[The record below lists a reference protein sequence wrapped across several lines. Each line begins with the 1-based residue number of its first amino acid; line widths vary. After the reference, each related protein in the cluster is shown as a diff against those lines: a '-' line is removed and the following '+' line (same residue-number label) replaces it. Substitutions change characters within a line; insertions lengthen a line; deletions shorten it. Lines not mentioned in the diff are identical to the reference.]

1 MAAVTMYIDKF
12 EKEVL
17 IDETHPLAAAQRLKD
32 AKASRKS
39 AKDDDDDDSLSPN
52 LSRKNLAQLREF
64 AEERHIS
71 VPDGSSK
78 KEIIALIEALAE

>member
-1 MAAVTMYIDKF
+1 MATVTMHIDKF
-12 EKEVL
+12 GKEVL
-17 IDETHPLAAAQRLKD
+17 IDETHPLAIAQRAKD
-32 AKASRKS
+32 AKPSRKP
-39 AKDDDDDDSLSPN
+39 ADDDDDDSTSPN
-52 LSRKNLAQLREF
+52 LSRKNLAQLTAI